1 MSALAFMTERVA
13 IWRNED
19 LGGGRTGEAAEYLT
33 DVPMTR
39 LWPVGQETISQLALN
54 SPREFKECYHVS
66 SSALPDIREGD
77 ILRTADDA
85 DYPIMAVNEWD
96 DDDIATLHVVVQQV
110 KGV

>member
-1 MSALAFMTERVA
+1 MSALAFMTELVT
-13 IWRNED
+13 ILRNED
-19 LGGGRTGEAAEYLT
+19 LGSGRTGNAIVFLSNVA
-33 DVPMTR
+33 MSK

-54 SPREFKECYHVS
+54 SPREFKECFHVS